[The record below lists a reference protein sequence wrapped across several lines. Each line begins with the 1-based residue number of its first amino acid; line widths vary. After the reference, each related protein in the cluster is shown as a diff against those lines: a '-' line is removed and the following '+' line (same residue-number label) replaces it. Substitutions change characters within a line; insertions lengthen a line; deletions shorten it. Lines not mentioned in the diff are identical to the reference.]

1 MWTPSVKNLNTS
13 HWFLRSAIVYVQR
26 RQEQYLHCSTLHSK
40 CECHFVNPLEYL

>member
-13 HWFLRSAIVYVQR
+13 HSFLRSAIVYVQR
-26 RQEQYLHCSTLHSK
+26 QERYLHCSTLHSK